1 MSKRQILTLVV
12 LYFQVRP
19 LLNVTRQDDEK
30 RQIEDELKRTREKSE
45 KAQHDLQNI
54 ETEYNKV

>member
-1 MSKRQILTLVV
+1 MTNSHTYCYYI
-12 LYFQVRP
+12 FQVRP

-30 RQIEDELKRTREKSE
+30 RQIEDELKRTKEKSE

-54 ETEYNKV
+54 EIEYHKV